1 MLDPDTDR
9 PDLEL
14 RVAAGNADHRP
25 SSANRDKAALQ
36 DRYPAGRVPCGAA
49 LKRKLPIDKDGFS
62 FRTATIANADGADV
76 SLENTDHSTR
86 GNADTKVLFRNLT
99 ERLVEQIHSADAAF
113 GCVAWLT
120 SSPVLNAL
128 ATRIAVGIVVRK
140 EDFLRPDS
148 GDWRQK
154 RQREAY
160 AKLPRFIRYSLA
172 QTGHY
177 DYAGSPESDAVRCVG
192 AHNSQKS
199 AAFPRMHNKFLV
211 FCRAAMVD
219 EESSYERYEP
229 YAVWTGSFNLT
240 YNAANSLENA
250 ILIRDPKIATAFLNE
265 FGLIFGLSE
274 KLDWSQ
280 SWSAP
285 EYRIGS

>member
-1 MLDPDTDR
+1 VLKKGDR
-9 PDLEL
+9 AVKTE
-14 RVAAGNADHRP
+14 
-25 SSANRDKAALQ
+25 
-36 DRYPAGRVPCGAA
+36 
-49 LKRKLPIDKDGFS
+49 FS
-62 FRTATIANADGADV
+62 FRAAMIANADGADV
-76 SLENTDHSTR
+76 SLQETDHSTR
-86 GNADTKVLFRNLT
+86 CRADTEVLFRNLT
-99 ERLVEQIHSADAAF
+99 EKLIEQINLADAVF

-120 SSPVLNAL
+120 SVPVLDAL
-128 ATRIAVGIVVRK
+128 ATKKAVGIVVQK

-160 AKLPRFIRYSLA
+160 ARLPIFTRYCLE

-177 DYAGSPESDAVRCVG
+177 DYASTPESDAVRCVG
-192 AHNSQKS
+192 AHNSAKS

-211 FCRAAMVD
+211 FCRTATAE
-219 EESSYERYEP
+219 EESAYERYEP

-240 YNAANSLENA
+240 YNASNSLENS
-250 ILIRDPKIATAFLNE
+250 ILIRDKKLSIAFLKE

-274 KLDWSQ
+274 KLDWTQ